1 VNDFAELRVPMPI
14 AHQIGRRFLP
24 IKKRFKRNEDG
35 TTTIEFALLIIP
47 FFGCLFAI
55 IEIGLIFFAGQAL
68 ETAVGDASRLIMT
81 GQAQAY
87 SSNDFKN
94 QICWN
99 PPADP
104 NAPQPPNPPG
114 AAKALTTLFD
124 CTKIQVDVQV
134 VNAFSAGSMA
144 PPTAIDPNTG
154 LPTGNGSAYTGNFT
168 YNAGAPCSIMA
179 VRVVYEWPTFM
190 RYLGLDLA
198 TLPNGKRL
206 LMATGAFRNEPYSG
220 TSFC

>member
-1 VNDFAELRVPMPI
+1 MRITLN
-14 AHQIGRRFLP
+14 QIGRRFLP
-24 IKKRFKRNEDG
+24 IKKRFKRDANG
-35 TTTIEFALLIIP
+35 TSTVEFALLIIP
-47 FFGCLFAI
+47 FFACLFAI
-55 IEIGLIFFAGQAL
+55 IEIGLVFFAGQAL

-87 SSNDFKN
+87 SSSDFKN

-104 NAPQPPNPPG
+104 NAPQPPSPPG

-134 VNAFSAGSMA
+134 LGAFSSTSMA

-154 LPTGNGSAYTGNFT
+154 LPTANGSAYTSNFT
-168 YNAGAPCSIMA
+168 YSVGTPCSIMA
-179 VRVVYEWPTFM
+179 VRVVYEWPTFV

-206 LMATGAFRNEPYSG
+206 LMATAAFRNEPYSG

>member
-1 VNDFAELRVPMPI
+1 MQTVQDQKRWRL
-14 AHQIGRRFLP
+14 LP
-24 IKKRFKRNEDG
+24 IKNRFARDAKG
-35 TTTIEFALLIIP
+35 STMVEFALLIVP
-47 FFGCLFAI
+47 FLACLFAI
-55 IEIGLIFFAGQAL
+55 VEIGLVFFAGQTL

-87 SSNDFKN
+87 SSTDFQN

-99 PPADP
+99 PPSDP
-104 NAPQPPNPPG
+104 NAPQPPSPPG

-134 VNAFSAGSMA
+134 LGAFSSTSMA

-154 LPTGNGSAYTGNFT
+154 LPTAGGGAYTGNFSYSVGT
-168 YNAGAPCSIMA
+168 PCSIMA
-179 VRVVYEWPTFM
+179 VRVVYEWPTFV

-206 LMATGAFRNEPYSG
+206 LMATAAFRNEPYSG

>member
-1 VNDFAELRVPMPI
+1 MV
-14 AHQIGRRFLP
+14 
-24 IKKRFKRNEDG
+24 
-35 TTTIEFALLIIP
+35 EFALLIVP
-47 FFGCLFAI
+47 FLACLFAI
-55 IEIGLIFFAGQAL
+55 IEIGLVFFAGQTL

-87 SSNDFKN
+87 SSSDFKN

-104 NAPQPPNPPG
+104 NAPQPPTPPG

-134 VNAFSAGSMA
+134 VGSFAVGNMA
-144 PPTAIDPNTG
+144 APGTTDPNTG
-154 LPTGNGSAYTGNFT
+154 LPVAGGGAYTGNFS
-168 YNAGAPCSIMA
+168 YSVGSPCSIMA

-206 LMATGAFRNEPYSG
+206 LMATAAFRNEPYSG